1 MPGHDKTIKLETPLY
16 YKIVNSSRPR
26 YNIVDLNPLRYIHLS
41 KSKNEKEEHINDQTP
56 SQTRTQQPSLGQVLL
71 DSKLIKK
78 AQLEQALE
86 IQESGDDRR
95 LGTILIDQGWL
106 NPESLA
112 TALSI
117 HLNLPF
123 VDLSR
128 RSINPEL
135 LSLIPEHIARRY
147 KLVPIEINNGSLT
160 VVMEDPTDIQVL
172 EEISA
177 LTGMNIN
184 PAVGVGIDIETAI
197 DIHYKSNREIER
209 EVAEF
214 SDSLDAALAGEDI
227 GPDVDVEDPVV
238 RAVDMILEQAVR
250 DRASDIHIIPD
261 HGAVRVRY
269 RVDGVLRD
277 ALSLP
282 LGSQNQLLSRVKV
295 LADMNIAERRRPQ
308 DGQFS
313 QRIDQEET
321 FFRVATSNTT
331 NGEMVTIRVLGRTEF
346 ILDID
351 GLGMQE
357 ETIAKFRQVIQA
369 PFGMILVAGPTGS
382 GKTTT
387 LYAAL
392 NQLNRRRY
400 NIMTIEDPV
409 EYNFQG
415 INQIQVNRAADI
427 TFASGLRG
435 VMRLDPDKVMVGEIR
450 DQETAEAAVQASL
463 TGHLVL
469 SSIHANDAAGILF
482 RLLHLGVDRY
492 LLNSSVLGM
501 LSQRLIRL
509 TCPHCSEET
518 EATETEK
525 ESLQKITGHT
535 LTHYQEGQGCTY
547 CGGSGYLGRTGVFEL
562 MIISNKIRQMF
573 SEGASAGEIKAEAVE
588 KGMQTMLQDGM
599 IKVKQGKTTPA
610 EVLRKVYTVD
620 R

>member
-1 MPGHDKTIKLETPLY
+1 M
-16 YKIVNSSRPR
+16 
-26 YNIVDLNPLRYIHLS
+26 
-41 KSKNEKEEHINDQTP
+41 
-56 SQTRTQQPSLGQVLL
+56 QQ
-71 DSKLIKK
+71 
-78 AQLEQALE
+78 A
-86 IQESGDDRR
+86 GDNRR

-106 NPESLA
+106 TAESLA

-135 LSLIPEHIARRY
+135 LNLIPENIARRY
-147 KLVPIEINNGSLT
+147 QLVPVESNNGFLT

-172 EEISA
+172 EELSA
-177 LTGMNIN
+177 LTGMNID

-197 DIHYKSNREIER
+197 DIHYKSNQEIER

-214 SDSLDAALAGEDI
+214 SDTIDAALTGEEVEA
-227 GPDVDVEDPVV
+227 DVDVEDPVV
-238 RAVDMILEQAVR
+238 RAVDLILEQAVR

-261 HGAVRVRY
+261 HKNVRVRF

-282 LGSQNQLLSRVKV
+282 KESQNQLLSRVKV

-313 QRIDQEET
+313 QVIDQEET
-321 FFRVATSNTT
+321 FFRVATSDTT

-346 ILDID
+346 ILDMD

-357 ETIAKFRQVIQA
+357 ETGTRFRQVIQA
-369 PFGMILVAGPTGS
+369 PFGMVLVAGPTGS

-392 NQLNRRRY
+392 NQLNRTRY
-400 NIMTIEDPV
+400 HIMTIEDPV

-415 INQIQVNRAADI
+415 INQIQVNRAAEI

-435 VMRLDPDKVMVGEIR
+435 VMRLDPDKIMVGEIR
-450 DQETAEAAVQASL
+450 DEETAQAAVQASL

-482 RLLHLGVDRY
+482 RMLHLGVDRY
-492 LLNSSVLGM
+492 LLNSSMIGM
-501 LSQRLIRL
+501 LSQRLIRK
-509 TCPHCSEET
+509 TCHHCGSET
-518 EATETEK
+518 AATEK
-525 ESLQKITGHT
+525 EQETIKTITGET
-535 LTHYQEGQGCTY
+535 ITHYQKGEGCTY
-547 CGGSGYLGRTGVFEL
+547 CGGTGYMGRTGVFEL
-562 MIISNKIRQMF
+562 MVITNKIRQLF
-573 SEGASAGEIKAEAVE
+573 TEGASAGEIKEAAVE
-588 KGMQTMLQDGM
+588 QGMQTMLRDGLA
-599 IKVKQGKTTPA
+599 KVKQGKTTPA

-620 R
+620 